1 MFIHMCRYKII
12 IYHAITFLCGEL
24 LFYLLIL
31 NSPHRRL
38 ETALT
43 GSIVKNVQKR
53 YTSFSIGCLQVT
65 PHISYSY
72 FQKNDITCL

>member
-1 MFIHMCRYKII
+1 MFIHMCMYKIT
-12 IYHAITFLCGEL
+12 IYHTITFLSGEL

-43 GSIVKNVQKR
+43 GFIVKNVQKR
-53 YTSFSIGCLQVT
+53 FVSSLHAHTHTRACTLPSR
-65 PHISYSY
+65 
-72 FQKNDITCL
+72 

>member
-1 MFIHMCRYKII
+1 MFAHMCRYKII
-12 IYHAITFLCGEL
+12 IYHTITFLCGEL

-43 GSIVKNVQKR
+43 GFIVKKCPKEVR
-53 YTSFSIGCLQVT
+53 FFFTLPSR
-65 PHISYSY
+65 
-72 FQKNDITCL
+72 